1 MLQDKFLR
9 SAIVSVMQDDESL
22 CEHCFKRL
30 TADNL
35 SKELFRRVPEERNT
49 AHQELV
55 EDDPHRPPVHWLPIA
70 LPEDHLGGNVLRCA
84 AHLRKQNTSS
94 SGKK

>member
-9 SAIVSVMQDDESL
+9 SAIVSVMRDDESL
-22 CEHCFKRL
+22 CFKWL